1 LQDKLLGLRNTVRIM
16 RYLTT
21 KELGFNL
28 DGDNEPSSA
37 DRMFH
42 DIKQHRT
49 PTSAS
54 ISSQSNQ
61 STSKQHT
68 TPTYTSRIGS
78 NNSIIISKTKI
89 LQKIETNHHQYHQ
102 YTSNTI
108 QQKDSYLLP
117 PEGYDAN
124 EDEQED
130 IAEEVEELAK
140 QAAEKLKA
148 KNKNGKV
155 NIFLYN

>member
-1 LQDKLLGLRNTVRIM
+1 M

-21 KELGFNL
+21 KELGFDL
-28 DGDNEPSSA
+28 DGENESSSA
-37 DRMFH
+37 ERMFH

-49 PTSAS
+49 PSSAS

-61 STSKQHT
+61 SNTKQHL

-102 YTSNTI
+102 YPSSTY
-108 QQKDSYLLP
+108 QKSDSYLVP
-117 PEGYDAN
+117 PEGYDIN
-124 EDEQED
+124 DDEQED
-130 IAEEVEELAK
+130 ITEEVEELAK
-140 QAAEKLKA
+140 QAAERLKA

-155 NIFLYN
+155 NISKVFNLFL